1 MLVVDRVAGA
11 TQRPASMACNTH
23 QMPRAAVCNPIARYV
38 AVMPSAMPLTVSH
51 YSPRRY
57 VCRSSS
63 NKVARVAFTSQVN
76 NLACNGPESLDDQCV
91 VAALPIAPSDALSA
105 APCRALQAYH
115 TNLVCLITAF
125 ALAGP
130 HLSPQRD

>member
-23 QMPRAAVCNPIARYV
+23 QMPRASVCNPIARYV
-38 AVMPSAMPLTVSH
+38 AVLPSAMPLTVSH

-63 NKVARVAFTSQVN
+63 NKVARVSFTSQVIS
-76 NLACNGPESLDDQCV
+76 NGCYGHNSLDNQCV
-91 VAALPIAPSDALSA
+91 VAALRIARSE
-105 APCRALQAYH
+105 
-115 TNLVCLITAF
+115 
-125 ALAGP
+125 
-130 HLSPQRD
+130 